1 MAKTPSQF
9 STQPF
14 QPSPELET
22 RCQSTAGH
30 LSTQQ
35 DTAPSWSGVGFR
47 LGQQHYVVPF
57 DEVSEVLYELRYTN
71 IPGVKPWIK
80 GLANVR
86 GRLLPVVD
94 LNGLLDD
101 PLSVPSKTR
110 RLIVLEHGEIFV
122 GFLVDE
128 VYGMQH
134 FLMES
139 YQETIT
145 VSVAK
150 AQPYIHGAFVN
161 ERSWQVFSLEQL
173 IQSPEFFAV
182 VA

>member
-1 MAKTPSQF
+1 MAKTHSQF

-14 QPSPELET
+14 QPLRELEAHAAADA
-22 RCQSTAGH
+22 SHPPPAPETA
-30 LSTQQ
+30 Q
-35 DTAPSWSGVGFR
+35 SWSGVGFR
-47 LGQQHYVVPF
+47 LGQQRYVVPF
-57 DEVSEVLYELRYTN
+57 DEVSEVLYELRYTS
-71 IPGVKPWIK
+71 IPGVKPWVK

-101 PLSVPSKTR
+101 TLSVPSKMR

-122 GFLVDE
+122 GFVVDE

-134 FLMES
+134 FLLES
-139 YQETIT
+139 YQAQATAAP
-145 VSVAK
+145 AK

-161 ERSWQVFSLEQL
+161 QHSWHVFSLEQL